1 MFGKQNPRNFRRPAD
16 ATSAAHGD
24 NPLCGDQLTVYLK
37 VDENG
42 IVSDAAFEGRGC
54 AISVASASLMTELV
68 QGKSEADVR
77 RLFEGFHLLATGDDG
92 EMPSDLTDEMDRLQV
107 LAGVRGFPM
116 RVKCATL
123 AWHTMNAALLGQTKT
138 TTETK

>member
-1 MFGKQNPRNFRRPAD
+1 
-16 ATSAAHGD
+16 
-24 NPLCGDQLTVYLK
+24 
-37 VDENG
+37 
-42 IVSDAAFEGRGC
+42 
-54 AISVASASLMTELV
+54 MTELV

-92 EMPSDLTDEMDRLQV
+92 ETPSDLTDEMDRLQV
-107 LAGVRGFPM
+107 LSGVREFPM

-123 AWHTMNAALLGQTKT
+123 AWHTMNAALLGQNKT